1 MKQINS
7 FFFRNLRNGEHDQ
20 LHNNFETEINAETAK
35 KLGIEAE
42 VIPYLAAHN
51 IEKQAMQAE
60 LGSAY
65 TLSVT
70 ESDGFRDEIDQGFC
84 LFVESLLYHPDPAIR
99 ENARKIKRIIDQYG
113 NLRKLNYNDESSQ
126 LSNRNVEIVTN
137 YATELASLA
146 NGFGTTWLRSIDT
159 ANKQFVDH
167 FGTRASDEAS
177 KVVIHTLEARAAT
190 DAAWETIARR
200 INALVV
206 VNGEAPYAAFIDKVN
221 YYIEYNRGLIN
232 ARKTKKDKGD
242 DTTAETA
249 K

>member
-1 MKQINS
+1 MKQIEM
-7 FFFRNLRNGEHDQ
+7 FFQRYLRNGEHDQ
-20 LHNNFETEINAETAK
+20 LHNEFSTLIAAETPA
-35 KLGIEAE
+35 KLGIVNETLIFDQAR
-42 VIPYLAAHN
+42 AN
-51 IEKQAMQAE
+51 EKIALQSE

-126 LSNRNVEIVTN
+126 LSNRNIEIVTN

-146 NGFGTTWLRSIDT
+146 NGFGTTWLGSIDT

-190 DAAWETIARR
+190 DAAWETIAQR

-232 ARKTKKDKGD
+232 ARKAKKDKGD